1 MIFFTSNR
9 NDSGIEESDR
19 EDGKYKK
26 LVEVQKKLDSLRKNY
41 DDKLNEIERLK
52 IETDELVY
60 KNEDMATRIQILGS
74 QEESFKITKNVLM
87 GEARE
92 KETQIM
98 MQIRSIITN
107 FFKSSMAKTSKT
119 SKVETQEM
127 LDLMLGFLKF
137 DPQDQKDIVES
148 LKKGKWKDFI
158 AKKLK

>member
-1 MIFFTSNR
+1 
-9 NDSGIEESDR
+9 
-19 EDGKYKK
+19 
-26 LVEVQKKLDSLRKNY
+26 
-41 DDKLNEIERLK
+41 
-52 IETDELVY
+52 
-60 KNEDMATRIQILGS
+60 MATRIQILGS